1 MKKIMKVA
9 FAAAALGAALVFAG
23 CAGSASADTTDSGS
37 GTGTGTGS
45 GTTDTTGLWSKF
57 DGADCQIWGSTFT
70 AAESGDGS
78 GWIFTVGS
86 AGWWGGCFCNSGSV
100 APTDT
105 GVITFD
111 MSKVAKISFDV
122 KGSAVGSFWASTS
135 DAAAKTANQTAIPLT
150 TDWVNKSFTVSGTS
164 AKDYGVLDIGGGDLS
179 TTTTAGYE
187 VYIKNIAF
195 WDASGNEIVPTR
207 NE

>member
-1 MKKIMKVA
+1 MKKIKKTA
-9 FAAAALGAALVFAG
+9 FAAAALAVALVFAG
-23 CAGSASADTTDSGS
+23 CAGTASADTTGSGS
-37 GTGTGTGS
+37 GGGGGTGT

-57 DGADCQIWGSTFT
+57 DGADCQIWNSTFT

-86 AGWWGGCFCNSGSV
+86 VGWWGGCFCNSGSV

-111 MSKVAKISFDV
+111 MSKVVKISFDV
-122 KGSAVGSFWASTS
+122 KGSAAGSFWASTS
-135 DAAAKTANQTAIPLT
+135 TAAAKPANQTAIPLT
-150 TDWVNKSFTVSGTS
+150 TDWVNKSFAVSETS
-164 AKDYGVLDIGGGDLS
+164 TNDYGVLDIGGGDLS
-179 TTTTAGYE
+179 TTVTAGYE

-195 WDASGNEIVPTR
+195 WDAGGNEIVPTR
-207 NE
+207 KE